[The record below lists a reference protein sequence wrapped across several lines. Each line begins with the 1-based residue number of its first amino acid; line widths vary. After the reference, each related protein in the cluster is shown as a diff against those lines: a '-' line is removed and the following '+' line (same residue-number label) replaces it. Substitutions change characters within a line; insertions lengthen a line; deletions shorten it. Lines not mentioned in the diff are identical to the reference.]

1 MDLLR
6 NSLIVLLFQFVSL
19 FVLGQEVITVSSI
32 IKKIDSIQKRPEKD
46 MTYGL
51 FNTHRKNQF
60 LFSTSK
66 TDNNAF
72 YTGLVVNVLRV
83 YKDKLDSNDSRL
95 ADSIIGRALPAFK
108 KFKHKKGKPSYFF
121 WAVDTPRHF
130 PNSFLE
136 KITTENRFLPDDADC
151 SVILLEAANASEI
164 EKEEAHALFQNYAG
178 SKKRKPIGSQKKY
191 YKYHAYSTWLGYAI
205 APDYDMCVHA
215 NILRFVDRNR
225 LDWTAV
231 DSATA
236 ALLVALIK
244 DRKHI
249 SQPDFVAP
257 YYGRTSVIL
266 YHLSR
271 WMKENQNGWMSSL
284 KPELVEQA
292 RYFLNR
298 TKSPLEVI
306 LLRTVLLWWNEDID
320 SPLKIDN
327 KKLMKDKVA
336 YFRGNVGSYLSAP
349 VKHVANKIGL
359 FTFNF
364 YCPSFNEALLLQYL
378 MEKKLKRI

>member
-1 MDLLR
+1 MYLLR
-6 NSLIVLLFQFVSL
+6 NSFFVLFFQFFVLLVM
-19 FVLGQEVITVSSI
+19 GQEAITVSAI
-32 IKKIDSIQKRPEKD
+32 LNKIDSIQKRPERD

-51 FNTHRKNQF
+51 FNTHRKNLF
-60 LFSTSK
+60 LFSKPK

-83 YKDKLDSNDSRL
+83 YKDKLDSNDNRL
-95 ADSIIGRALPAFK
+95 ADSIINRALPAFK

-136 KITTENRFLPDDADC
+136 KITTEKRFLPDDADC
-151 SVILLEAANASEI
+151 SAILLEAANASDI
-164 EKEEAHALFQNYAG
+164 EKEEAHALFQKYAG

-191 YKYHAYSTWLGYAI
+191 RKYDAYSTWLGYAI
-205 APDYDMCVHA
+205 APDYDMCVHT
-215 NILRFVDRNR
+215 NILRFVDKNR

-236 ALLVALIK
+236 ALLAALVE

-249 SQPDFVAP
+249 SQPGFVAP
-257 YYGRTSVIL
+257 YYGRTSIIL

-292 RYFLNR
+292 KYFLNG
-298 TKSPLEVI
+298 TKSQLEVI
-306 LLRTVLLWWNEDID
+306 LLRTALLWWNEDID
-320 SPLKIDN
+320 SPLQIDN
-327 KKLMKDKVA
+327 EKLMNDKVA
-336 YFRGNVGSYLSAP
+336 FFRGNVGSYLSAP
-349 VKHVANKIGL
+349 VKRVANKVGL

-378 MEKKLKRI
+378 MEKELKRI